1 MDLIVKT
8 VFGSR
13 LYGTSTPDSDTDY
26 LGVFMPT
33 KEQILLNKIPESV
46 KLDSGSDKRKNTKY
60 DTDFKVFSLHYFLKL
75 AQKGETEA
83 LDMLHA
89 PDGMIIERT
98 PAWDS
103 IVANREKFYTKKLKA
118 FVGFAKRQAEK
129 YTISAGRANDC
140 KRVIDFLKGFNRERR
155 LIEFW
160 NYLPTGGSILKYEGG
175 KVREYEVCQKKVQ
188 ETVTVEYALNVF
200 ETFYKKYGQ
209 RVKDVANNK
218 NIDWKAVSHAMRAA
232 YEIKSIYLKNTIIF
246 PLPEADYLKKVKL
259 GFLDYKSE
267 VAPTLEK
274 LMDEVERL
282 SEESNLP
289 EKVDQKFWN
298 DFIIDV
304 MGKEVKCLKTLA

>member
-1 MDLIVKT
+1 MGVKMNLIVKT
-8 VFGSR
+8 IFGSH
-13 LYGTSTPDSDTDY
+13 LYGTNTSDSDTDY

-33 KEQILLNKIPESV
+33 KEQILLNKIPESI
-46 KLDSGSDKRKNTKY
+46 KLDSGSDKRKNTKD

-89 PDGMIIERT
+89 PNEMIIEKT
-98 PAWDS
+98 PIWDS
-103 IVANREKFYTKKLKA
+103 IVANRAKFYTKKLKA

-129 YTISAGRANDC
+129 YTISAERANNC
-140 KRVIDFLKGFNRERR
+140 KRVIDFLKGFNGECR

-160 NYLPTGGSILKYEGG
+160 NSLPVGGSILKHEGG
-175 KVREYEVCQKKVQ
+175 EIREYEVCQKKVQ

-218 NIDWKAVSHAMRAA
+218 NIDWKAISHAMRAA

-246 PLPEADYLKKVKL
+246 PLPEAEHLKKVKL
-259 GFLDYKSE
+259 GLLDYNTE
-267 VAPTLEK
+267 VAPALKK
-274 LMDEVERL
+274 LMDEVEKL
-282 SEESNLP
+282 SQTSNLP
-289 EKVDQKFWN
+289 EKVDQKFWD
-298 DFIIDV
+298 DFLIR
-304 MGKEVKCLKTLA
+304 TLNNHILDK